1 MYILIHMNQ
10 FRHEL
15 VVGEFMNASRVHSHL
30 SLSLSLP
37 PDLISLLS
45 ELDVSDLR
53 SVRVARAMSAC
64 VQRAARKRARRAFST
79 FAVQPHKRL
88 SAGHLAR
95 IVAGAAGGGSTAA
108 FDTAADFGT
117 ELRGGNKRSG

>member
-1 MYILIHMNQ
+1 MNSS
-10 FRHEL
+10 
-15 VVGEFMNASRVHSHL
+15 ARVHSHL